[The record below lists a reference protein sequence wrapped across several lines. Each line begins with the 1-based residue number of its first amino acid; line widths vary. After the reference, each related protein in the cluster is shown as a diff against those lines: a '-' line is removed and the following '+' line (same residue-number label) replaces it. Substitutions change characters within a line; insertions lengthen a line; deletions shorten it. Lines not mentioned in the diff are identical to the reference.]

1 MRRLSL
7 GTLLIGLNVG
17 LVVLAVVGV
26 VAAGSGLLRRLA
38 DEQAI
43 ARVRLAG
50 STARLAVELEAGRLQ
65 TAGHLLAERPELD
78 RAVSQRDAASA
89 GASLAELR
97 GATGLTA
104 CAVLLDGNV
113 FASAGGVDWK
123 TIVPAPGGTRTWG
136 LGPAGPGGGLVLA
149 AFARLRSE
157 PRALVATARTL
168 DAAFAR
174 DIAAQAGL
182 PVGIVPAR
190 EALEADSDRAM
201 LRGRAIDESAA
212 VAGRV
217 DASGIYL
224 SVEPLRMPG
233 GPVAA
238 VVETTLP
245 TADTDASVLGLVHVL
260 LALAVIFGG
269 VAALFSVLVGRR
281 LVGPLAELTRAS
293 ARIGGGDLTTP
304 IPRPPGAETGELAAA
319 MEEMRSQLL
328 DLTLELRQRR
338 SAAEA
343 VLTGIAEGVFAV
355 DRERRIR
362 YLNPQTAALLGID
375 PAAAV
380 GRFCGDVL
388 NPQGADGVRPCDER
402 CPIVHARFR
411 GGARATERL
420 LLAGGGLRS
429 VVITSAA
436 PAAAEPGEGPEPAGV
451 ARQFQVIRDETEV
464 EATRR
469 LRDTVL
475 ANITHEF
482 RTPLSAQL
490 ASIELLRDRLPDLS
504 AEEAGDLIAALE
516 RGTLRLTQLI
526 DNLLES
532 VRIDAGQGA
541 IRRQPVALDE
551 VLDQAVALT
560 APLIE
565 LRGQRLDVD
574 LPHPLPALRGDA
586 PRLVQVFVN
595 LLANASKFAPA
606 GSTIRIGGASRPDEV
621 ALWVE
626 DEGPGLPEGDG
637 SLLFERFMRSP
648 GEEPEESGM
657 GLGLFIVK
665 SIVERHGGRVEA
677 RPADRPGAGERG
689 TRMCVILPAG
699 GGAGGEASSGA
710 APAGEAQPGAAQ
722 SGGAA

>member
-1 MRRLSL
+1 M
-7 GTLLIGLNVG
+7 
-17 LVVLAVVGV
+17 
-26 VAAGSGLLRRLA
+26 
-38 DEQAI
+38 
-43 ARVRLAG
+43 
-50 STARLAVELEAGRLQ
+50 
-65 TAGHLLAERPELD
+65 
-78 RAVSQRDAASA
+78 
-89 GASLAELR
+89 
-97 GATGLTA
+97 
-104 CAVLLDGNV
+104 
-113 FASAGGVDWK
+113 
-123 TIVPAPGGTRTWG
+123 
-136 LGPAGPGGGLVLA
+136 GPAGPGGGLVLA
-149 AFARLRSE
+149 ALARLRSE
-157 PRALVATARTL
+157 PAALVATARMM
-168 DAAFAR
+168 DASFAR
-174 DIAAQAGL
+174 DIAARAGM
-182 PVGIVPAR
+182 PVEIVPAR
-190 EALEADSDRAM
+190 EALEAESERAM
-201 LRGRAIDESAA
+201 LRGRAIDDAA
-212 VAGRV
+212 GVAGRI
-217 DASGIYL
+217 DASALYL
-224 SVEPLRMPG
+224 SVEPLRVPG

-245 TADTDASVLGLVHVL
+245 TAETDGSVRGLVHVL
-260 LALAVIFGG
+260 LAMAVVVGGLAAV
-269 VAALFSVLVGRR
+269 FSVIVGRR

-293 ARIGGGDLTTP
+293 MRIGGGDLNTP
-304 IPRPPGAETGELAAA
+304 IPRPPGAETGDLAVA
-319 MEEMRSQLL
+319 MEEMRSRLL

-338 SAAEA
+338 AAAEA
-343 VLTGIAEGVFAV
+343 VLTGIVEGVFAV

-375 PAAAV
+375 PGDAV

-388 NPQGADGVRPCDER
+388 NPQGPDGVRPCDER

-411 GGARATERL
+411 GGARATEHL
-420 LLAGGGLRS
+420 LLAGGGHRS

-436 PAAAEPGEGPEPAGV
+436 PAIAGPGEGPEPAGA

-490 ASIELLRDRLPDLS
+490 ASIELLRDRLHDLS

-541 IRRQPVALDE
+541 IRRQPVALDD
-551 VLDQAVALT
+551 VLEEAVALT

-574 LPHPLPALRGDA
+574 LPHPMPALRGDA

-595 LLANASKFAPA
+595 LLANANKFAPA
-606 GSTIRIGGASRPDEV
+606 GSTIRIGGTSRPDEV

-637 SLLFERFMRSP
+637 GLLFERFMRSP

-677 RPADRPGAGERG
+677 RAADHPGADERG

-699 GGAGGEASSGA
+699 GA
-710 APAGEAQPGAAQ
+710 A
-722 SGGAA
+722 SGGAPPDGAP

>member
-1 MRRLSL
+1 
-7 GTLLIGLNVG
+7 
-17 LVVLAVVGV
+17 
-26 VAAGSGLLRRLA
+26 
-38 DEQAI
+38 
-43 ARVRLAG
+43 
-50 STARLAVELEAGRLQ
+50 
-65 TAGHLLAERPELD
+65 
-78 RAVSQRDAASA
+78 
-89 GASLAELR
+89 
-97 GATGLTA
+97 
-104 CAVLLDGNV
+104 
-113 FASAGGVDWK
+113 
-123 TIVPAPGGTRTWG
+123 
-136 LGPAGPGGGLVLA
+136 
-149 AFARLRSE
+149 
-157 PRALVATARTL
+157 
-168 DAAFAR
+168 
-174 DIAAQAGL
+174 
-182 PVGIVPAR
+182 
-190 EALEADSDRAM
+190 
-201 LRGRAIDESAA
+201 
-212 VAGRV
+212 
-217 DASGIYL
+217 
-224 SVEPLRMPG
+224 
-233 GPVAA
+233 
-238 VVETTLP
+238 
-245 TADTDASVLGLVHVL
+245 
-260 LALAVIFGG
+260 
-269 VAALFSVLVGRR
+269 
-281 LVGPLAELTRAS
+281 
-293 ARIGGGDLTTP
+293 
-304 IPRPPGAETGELAAA
+304 
-319 MEEMRSQLL
+319 
-328 DLTLELRQRR
+328 
-338 SAAEA
+338 
-343 VLTGIAEGVFAV
+343 
-355 DRERRIR
+355 
-362 YLNPQTAALLGID
+362 
-375 PAAAV
+375 
-380 GRFCGDVL
+380 
-388 NPQGADGVRPCDER
+388 VRPCDER

-420 LLAGGGLRS
+420 LLSGGGHRS

-436 PAAAEPGEGPEPAGV
+436 PALAEPGDGPEPAGA

-574 LPHPLPALRGDA
+574 LPHPLPPLRGDA

-595 LLANASKFAPA
+595 LLANANKFAPA
-606 GSTIRIGGASRPDEV
+606 GSTIRIGGASRADEV

-637 SLLFERFMRSP
+637 AVLFERFMRSP

-677 RPADRPGAGERG
+677 RPADHPGADERG

-699 GGAGGEASSGA
+699 GGAVSGG
-710 APAGEAQPGAAQ
+710 APPGEAQ